1 MGHAVRAMYMASAMA
16 DLASELGDEGL
27 KRACEALWRDV
38 TTAQMY
44 VTAGL
49 GPKETN
55 EGFTEPYDLPNETAY
70 AETCASVALI
80 FWAHRMLHLD
90 LDGRYADVM
99 ELALFN
105 GALTGLA
112 RDGTHY
118 FYSNPLESRGQHK
131 RWAWHLCP
139 CCTMNVSRLVAS
151 VAGYAISTREDG
163 VAFHFYGGFET
174 TVTLAGVQVAL
185 RETSD
190 YPWSGEVRIE
200 IDPEEPAAFDLKL
213 RIPGWA
219 KSATA
224 TVNGEPIELAATNG
238 YATVHR
244 VWRKGDVVALDLNMP
259 AERLYAHPNV
269 RMDVGRTALRRG
281 PLIYCVEEADNPGGP
296 VQTLALPRSA
306 QLNAAWRTDLFGGS
320 TILKASAKRLVP
332 GEQGGALYST
342 EPPAARDAP
351 LVALPYHL
359 WANRTPGSMQVWVAE
374 LEG

>member
-1 MGHAVRAMYMASAMA
+1 MYMASAMA
-16 DLASELGDEGL
+16 DLASELGDEEL

-38 TTAQMY
+38 TKAQMY

-112 RDGTHY
+112 RDGAHY

-131 RWAWHLCP
+131 RWEWHLCP

-151 VAGYAISTREDG
+151 VAGYAISAREDG

-174 TVTLAGVQVAL
+174 TATLAGVKVAL
-185 RETSD
+185 RETSG
-190 YPWSGEVRIE
+190 YPWAGEVRIE
-200 IDPEEPAAFDLKL
+200 IDPEAPAAFDLKL
-213 RIPGWA
+213 RIPGWSKGA
-219 KSATA
+219 SAA
-224 TVNGEPIELAATNG
+224 VNGEPVELTPENG
-238 YATVHR
+238 YATIR
-244 VWRKGDVVALDLNMP
+244 RIWRKGDAVTLDLKMP

-269 RMDVGRTALRRG
+269 RMDVGRAALRRG

-296 VQTLALPRSA
+296 VQALTLPRSA
-306 QLNAAWRTDLFGGS
+306 QLDAAWRPDLFGGAM
-320 TILKASAKRLVP
+320 TLRANAKRLVP
-332 GEQGGALYST
+332 GKESGALYST
-342 EPPAARDAP
+342 EPPATRDAE

-359 WANRTPGSMQVWVAE
+359 WANRAPGSMQVWVAE
-374 LEG
+374 RDR

>member
-1 MGHAVRAMYMASAMA
+1 
-16 DLASELGDEGL
+16 
-27 KRACEALWRDV
+27 
-38 TTAQMY
+38 
-44 VTAGL
+44 
-49 GPKETN
+49 
-55 EGFTEPYDLPNETAY
+55 
-70 AETCASVALI
+70 
-80 FWAHRMLHLD
+80 MLHLD

-112 RDGTHY
+112 RDGAHY

-151 VAGYAISTREDG
+151 VAGYAISAREDG
-163 VAFHFYGGFET
+163 VAFHLYGGFET
-174 TVTLAGVQVAL
+174 TAILAGVKVAL
-185 RETSD
+185 RESSD
-190 YPWSGEVRIE
+190 YPWSGEVRID
-200 IDPEEPAAFDLKL
+200 IGPEAPAAFDLKL

-238 YATVHR
+238 YATIHR
-244 VWRKGDVVALDLNMP
+244 VWRKGDVVALDLKMP

-269 RMDVGRTALRRG
+269 RMDVGRAALRRG

-306 QLNAAWRTDLFGGS
+306 PLDAAWRTDLFGGAM
-320 TILKASAKRLVP
+320 ILKASAKRLVP
-332 GEQGGALYST
+332 GEQARRALL
-342 EPPAARDAP
+342 D
-351 LVALPYHL
+351 
-359 WANRTPGSMQVWVAE
+359 
-374 LEG
+374 

>member
-1 MGHAVRAMYMASAMA
+1 MARRHDGA
-16 DLASELGDEGL
+16 DVCDGRSRTG
-27 KRACEALWRDV
+27 K
-38 TTAQMY
+38 
-44 VTAGL
+44 
-49 GPKETN
+49 TN

-151 VAGYAISTREDG
+151 VAGYAISTRDDG
-163 VAFHFYGGFET
+163 VAFHLYGGFET
-174 TVTLAGVQVAL
+174 TATLGEVKVAL

-190 YPWSGEVRIE
+190 YPWKGEIRIDV
-200 IDPEEPAAFDLKL
+200 DPETPATFDLKL
-213 RIPGWA
+213 RIPDWA
-219 KSATA
+219 KGAA
-224 TVNGEPIELAATNG
+224 AINGEPIALRPTNG
-238 YATVHR
+238 YATIHR
-244 VWRKGDVVALDLNMP
+244 NWRKGDAVTLDLKMP

-269 RMDVGRTALRRG
+269 RMDVGRAALRRG
-281 PLIYCVEEADNPGGP
+281 PLLYCVEEADNPGGP
-296 VQTLALPRSA
+296 VQTFALPRSA
-306 QLNAAWRTDLFGGS
+306 PLRAEMRSDLFGGAM
-320 TILKASAKRLVP
+320 ILKAEAKRLVP
-332 GEQGGALYST
+332 REQHGALYST
-342 EPPAARDAP
+342 EPPGAREAP
-351 LVALPYHL
+351 LVAVPYHL
-359 WANRTPGSMQVWVAE
+359 WANRAPGSMQVWVAE

>member
-1 MGHAVRAMYMASAMA
+1 
-16 DLASELGDEGL
+16 
-27 KRACEALWRDV
+27 
-38 TTAQMY
+38 
-44 VTAGL
+44 
-49 GPKETN
+49 
-55 EGFTEPYDLPNETAY
+55 
-70 AETCASVALI
+70 
-80 FWAHRMLHLD
+80 
-90 LDGRYADVM
+90 
-99 ELALFN
+99 
-105 GALTGLA
+105 
-112 RDGTHY
+112 
-118 FYSNPLESRGQHK
+118 
-131 RWAWHLCP
+131 
-139 CCTMNVSRLVAS
+139 MNVSRLVAS

-163 VAFHFYGGFET
+163 LAFHFYGGFET

-200 IDPEEPAAFDLKL
+200 IGPEEPAAFDLKL

-224 TVNGEPIELAATNG
+224 TVNGEPIKLAATNG

-269 RMDVGRTALRRG
+269 RMDIGRTALRRG

-342 EPPAARDAP
+342 EPPTARDAP

-359 WANRTPGSMQVWVAE
+359 WANRTPGSMRVWVAE